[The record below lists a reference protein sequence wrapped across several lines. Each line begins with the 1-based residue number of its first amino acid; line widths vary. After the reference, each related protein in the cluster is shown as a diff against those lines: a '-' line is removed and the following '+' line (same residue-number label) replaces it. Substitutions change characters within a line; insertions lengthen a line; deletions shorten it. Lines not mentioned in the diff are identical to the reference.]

1 MPTME
6 EHYSLKDEVTSLTAQ
21 CNRFKKQV
29 ETGSDQL
36 TSLREALAK
45 KDDEIRER
53 LSELAE
59 IKTKNHDLE

>member
-6 EHYSLKDEVTSLTAQ
+6 EHYSLKDEVTSLTTQ

-36 TSLREALAK
+36 TSLREALVK
-45 KDDEIRER
+45 KEDEIRER